1 VAFFI
6 TVRVAPESGAF
17 STHALHRAHN
27 GAAQRGKAVIMADE
41 NKVDVTPDEPA
52 QDDGKD
58 YKAMYEQAISESRK
72 WESRSKANAEK
83 AKKYD
88 EMADAKK
95 TLEERV
101 ASIEAANKAL
111 SDEKERAKLVKSVA
125 AVTGVPESIV
135 STLSA
140 TDEETM
146 TAQAKA
152 IAENYKTPGGAPK
165 APEAGKFPKE
175 ENSETDMRKFA
186 HNLFSRK

>member
-1 VAFFI
+1 
-6 TVRVAPESGAF
+6 
-17 STHALHRAHN
+17 
-27 GAAQRGKAVIMADE
+27 MADE
-41 NKVDVTPDEPA
+41 TKVDVTEPSNPA

-88 EMADAKK
+88 EMEEAKK

-111 SDEKERAKLVKSVA
+111 SDEKARAALVKTVA
-125 AVTGVPESIV
+125 ASTGVPESIV

-140 TDEETM
+140 TDEEGM
-146 TAQAKA
+146 TAQAQA

-165 APEAGKFPKE
+165 APEAGKFAKGE
-175 ENSETDMRKFA
+175 GATDEKRQFVRD
-186 HNLFSRK
+186 LFKN

>member
-1 VAFFI
+1 M
-6 TVRVAPESGAF
+6 TDES
-17 STHALHRAHN
+17 
-27 GAAQRGKAVIMADE
+27 
-41 NKVDVTPDEPA
+41 KVDESKLDDPA

-88 EMADAKK
+88 ELESAKK

-101 ASIEAANKAL
+101 STIEAANKAL
-111 SDEKERAKLVKSVA
+111 EDEKERTRLVKSVA
-125 AVTGVPESIV
+125 EATGVPESIV

-146 TAQAKA
+146 TAQASA
-152 IAENYKTPGGAPK
+152 IAENYKIPGGAPK
-165 APEAGKFPKE
+165 AAEAGKFLKNE
-175 ENSETDMRKFA
+175 DGNSSEMRKFA
-186 HNLFSRK
+186 HNFFASNRR

>member
-1 VAFFI
+1 M
-6 TVRVAPESGAF
+6 TDES
-17 STHALHRAHN
+17 
-27 GAAQRGKAVIMADE
+27 
-41 NKVDVTPDEPA
+41 KVDVTEPNNPA

-88 EMADAKK
+88 EMEEAKK

-111 SDEKERAKLVKSVA
+111 SDEKERAALIKAVA

-146 TAQAKA
+146 TAQANA

-165 APEAGKFPKE
+165 APEAGIFPRDAVQAKTAKQQFAE
-175 ENSETDMRKFA
+175 ALENAGF
-186 HNLFSRK
+186 

>member
-1 VAFFI
+1 MVLD
-6 TVRVAPESGAF
+6 VGGF
-17 STHALHRAHN
+17 SIHALHRAQN
-27 GAAQRGKAVIMADE
+27 GAAQRRKAVIMADE
-41 NKVDVTPDEPA
+41 SKVDVTEPNEPA

-125 AVTGVPESIV
+125 AATGVPESIV

-140 TDEETM
+140 TDEESM

-165 APEAGKFPKE
+165 APEAGKFPKNDGVPDE
-175 ENSETDMRKFA
+175 KRQFVRQLLGK
-186 HNLFSRK
+186 

>member
-1 VAFFI
+1 
-6 TVRVAPESGAF
+6 
-17 STHALHRAHN
+17 
-27 GAAQRGKAVIMADE
+27 MADE
-41 NKVDVTPDEPA
+41 PKDVIENDEPHGES
-52 QDDGKD
+52 DKD

-88 EMADAKK
+88 ELESAKK

-111 SDEKERAKLVKSVA
+111 EDEKERAKLVKAVA
-125 AVTGVPESIV
+125 KETGVPENIV
-135 STLSA
+135 SSLSA

-152 IAENYKTPGGAPK
+152 IAEAYKTPGGAPK
-165 APEAGKFPKE
+165 APEAGMFPRDASQVKTAKQQFAE
-175 ENSETDMRKFA
+175 ALENAGF
-186 HNLFSRK
+186 

>member
-1 VAFFI
+1 MPSTWA
-6 TVRVAPESGAF
+6 AF
-17 STHALHRAHN
+17 SFTAPHGAHN
-27 GAAQRGKAVIMADE
+27 GAAQRGKAVVMADE
-41 NKVDVTPDEPA
+41 SKVDESTPTPA

-72 WESRSKANAEK
+72 WENRSKANAEK

-88 EMADAKK
+88 EMEEAKK

-111 SDEKERAKLVKSVA
+111 SDEKARAALVKTVA
-125 AVTGVPESIV
+125 ASTGVPESIV

-140 TDEETM
+140 TDEEAM
-146 TAQAKA
+146 TAQAQA

-165 APEAGKFPKE
+165 APEAGKFPKDGGNVGKTTAE
-175 ENSETDMRKFA
+175 LFA
-186 HNLFSRK
+186 DAIKDF

>member
-1 VAFFI
+1 
-6 TVRVAPESGAF
+6 
-17 STHALHRAHN
+17 
-27 GAAQRGKAVIMADE
+27 MADE
-41 NKVDVTPDEPA
+41 SKVDESTPNDPA

-88 EMADAKK
+88 EMEEANK

-111 SDEKERAKLVKSVA
+111 NDEKERAKLVKAVA
-125 AVTGVPESIV
+125 KATGVPESIV

-140 TDEETM
+140 TDEEAM
-146 TAQAKA
+146 TAQAQA

-165 APEAGKFPKE
+165 APEAGKFPKNE
-175 ENSETDMRKFA
+175 SGETDMRKFA